1 MKPKLIGLT
10 GYAQSGKST
19 VAEYLSSNHSYDR
32 VSFASRLKGM
42 LGLGLGLTIDEL
54 YGAKKDLPCERLLGV
69 TPRHAMQTL
78 GTEWGRDMIHPDL
91 WCSIALENIQRNK
104 TAYVVI
110 DDVRFVNEA
119 ELIHKAGGLV
129 IRINRSIT
137 AASEHPS
144 ETSIDQ
150 IIPHTHI
157 FNTGSMG
164 NLCASIDDLM
174 KGFVNV

>member
-42 LGLGLGLTIDEL
+42 LGLGLGLTLDEL
-54 YGAKKDLPCERLLGV
+54 YGARKDLPCEHLLGV

-78 GTEWGRDMIHPDL
+78 GTEWGRNMIHPDL
-91 WCSIALENIQRNK
+91 WCSMTLEDIKHNNP
-104 TAYVVI
+104 ACVVI
-110 DDVRFVNEA
+110 DDVRFANET
-119 ELIHKAGGLV
+119 ELIRKAGGWI
-129 IRINRSIT
+129 IRINRNIT
-137 AASEHPS
+137 SASVHSS

-150 IIPHTHI
+150 IIPDIHIYNHTGI
-157 FNTGSMG
+157 G
-164 NLCASIDDLM
+164 NLYMNIDELM
-174 KGFVNV
+174 KGFANV